1 MNSRRIQ
8 PSRESARAEDAA
20 TETDSMD
27 GARVN
32 PLPVTRPTL
41 PWLLL
46 AALAVVAL
54 TLGGCGAAEGV
65 CAEGEE
71 NHGTTCPDGGDG
83 GSFPSGPYG
92 EVEGATLKNMT
103 FTNPDGTSI
112 SLEEIRAQGD
122 RRVLL
127 VSTAADWCVA
137 CKEEAPALQ
146 DLYDSYGC
154 QGLDVLVTIF
164 EKGDSLP
171 SDATDADKWAKTFGT
186 TYNVVADPGFQ
197 FGDFYD
203 RAVTPMNMIIDL
215 CTMEIV
221 SIGTGFDRSLV
232 EATITSL
239 L

>member
-1 MNSRRIQ
+1 MNRLRSNLL
-8 PSRESARAEDAA
+8 
-20 TETDSMD
+20 M
-27 GARVN
+27 
-32 PLPVTRPTL
+32 
-41 PWLLL
+41 LLL
-46 AALAVVAL
+46 AALGAL
-54 TLGGCGAAEGV
+54 SLAGCGAAEGA

-83 GSFPSGPYG
+83 GAFPSGPYG
-92 EVEGATLKNMT
+92 EAEGATLKNMT
-103 FTNPDGTSI
+103 FINPDGTSI
-112 SLEEIRAQGD
+112 SLEDIRDQGD

-164 EKGDSLP
+164 EKGDTTT
-171 SDATDADKWAKTFGT
+171 TDADKWAKSFGT

-197 FGDFYD
+197 FGDYYN
-203 RAVTPMNMIIDL
+203 REVTPMNMIIDL

-221 SIGTGFDRSLV
+221 TITTGFDRSLV